1 MSRIGRAPIAVP
13 PKVQVTWTDENLVTV
28 KGPRG
33 ELSYKVDPILTL
45 KLEDGTISVTR
56 PSDTK
61 DHKAKHGLYR
71 SLINNM
77 VEGVT
82 KGYTKR
88 LEIHGVGYRAAKVG
102 DNLVIQV
109 GYSHPVE
116 VQPPKGIALSVDGVD
131 PATKATRLSVSGIDK
146 QLVGEVAA
154 SIRRIRKPEPY
165 KGKGIRY
172 AGEKIRRKAGK
183 AGKVGGKIK
192 REKKEV
198 IKN

>member
-33 ELSYKVDPILTL
+33 ELSYKVDPVLTL
-45 KLEDGTISVTR
+45 QLEDGTISVTR

-71 SLINNM
+71 TLINNM

-165 KGKGIRY
+165 KGKGVRY
-172 AGEKIRRKAGK
+172 VGEKVTRKEGK
-183 AGKVGGKIK
+183 TVQ
-192 REKKEV
+192 
-198 IKN
+198 